1 MRSKLYKF
9 FGGFTAA
16 LFARNKDKEEE
27 KDAVKQVQDNS
38 KLFVYY
44 VGILKGGFC
53 SLFDYIDK
61 TDFILLIY

>member
-9 FGGFTAA
+9 FGGFTTA

-44 VGILKGGFC
+44 VGILKGVFL
-53 SLFDYIDK
+53 SIRLYR
-61 TDFILLIY
+61 